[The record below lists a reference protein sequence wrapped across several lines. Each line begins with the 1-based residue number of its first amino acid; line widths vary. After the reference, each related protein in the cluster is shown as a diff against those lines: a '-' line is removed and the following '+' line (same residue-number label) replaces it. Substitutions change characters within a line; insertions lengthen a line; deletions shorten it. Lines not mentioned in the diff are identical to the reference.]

1 MPTVK
6 TIEVGRV
13 TPPPE
18 DLVLR
23 LSALDA
29 QWITIPLVQRV
40 LLFDDAGGQL
50 PPFASLAS
58 SLRVSLAA
66 TLARFPP
73 FAGRIVFIPSTGD
86 AAIDCSASDEEGGGV
101 RFVVAEMED
110 ADARKLAG
118 DADHD
123 VDAFKA
129 LVPELAVEALPA
141 EVLAVQVTRL
151 KGGVAVGVAMHHA
164 VVDGRSVWRFLK
176 AWASACRG
184 DMADTAAVTPSF
196 DRAAVALPDGEELA
210 RSTLRKYAPDLPL
223 APMVFPPGPNF
234 PRRTFTVAAQH
245 IHRLKLRISDL
256 ATSPTSAQATTPA
269 PSSFVAIAAL
279 TWVSFVR
286 SKHPDAISAKDDV
299 YLFFFRDCRGQRGID
314 PPVSDNYFG
323 TCITGCLAKATAQDL
338 LAEEGIAAAAA
349 AVQGEVRR
357 AAEDPLALWEWMDL
371 LSWVPLD
378 RFVNV
383 SGSTRFPAYE
393 AADFGWGTPSRT
405 ELVTMNNSGQLVL
418 VADKGGSGGVQA
430 SVCIESD
437 HMDAFSSHFLY

>member
-6 TIEVGRV
+6 IIEVPRV

-29 QWITIPLVQRV
+29 QWITIPLIQRV
-40 LLFDDAGGQL
+40 LLFDDAGGQF

-86 AAIDCSASDEEGGGV
+86 AAIHCSASDKEGGGV

-118 DADHD
+118 DTGHD

-129 LVPELAVEALPA
+129 LVPELAAEALPA

-196 DRAAVALPDGEELA
+196 DRAAVPLPPA
-210 RSTLRKYAPDLPL
+210 RSSREA
-223 APMVFPPGPNF
+223 
-234 PRRTFTVAAQH
+234 R
-245 IHRLKLRISDL
+245 
-256 ATSPTSAQATTPA
+256 
-269 PSSFVAIAAL
+269 
-279 TWVSFVR
+279 
-286 SKHPDAISAKDDV
+286 
-299 YLFFFRDCRGQRGID
+299 C
-314 PPVSDNYFG
+314 
-323 TCITGCLAKATAQDL
+323 
-338 LAEEGIAAAAA
+338 
-349 AVQGEVRR
+349 
-357 AAEDPLALWEWMDL
+357 
-371 LSWVPLD
+371 
-378 RFVNV
+378 
-383 SGSTRFPAYE
+383 GSTRHICHWYICYSPLGFSIPFAPDCRRPTYRAGQTKQ
-393 AADFGWGTPSRT
+393 AALQTSRPH
-405 ELVTMNNSGQLVL
+405 GP
-418 VADKGGSGGVQA
+418 G
-430 SVCIESD
+430 
-437 HMDAFSSHFLY
+437 